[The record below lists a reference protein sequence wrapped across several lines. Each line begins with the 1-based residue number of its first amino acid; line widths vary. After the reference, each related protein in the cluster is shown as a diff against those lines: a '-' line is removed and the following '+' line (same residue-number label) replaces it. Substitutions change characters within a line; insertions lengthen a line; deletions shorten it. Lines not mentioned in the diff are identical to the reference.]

1 MLTAAVD
8 LSRDHRI
15 DASIP
20 TDLYIRISFAPALL
34 FERSARYRRQAGPLP
49 YPKRPAS
56 SRLPYIV
63 HKLSGSLRF
72 SQALAMLRDVAKH
85 GSDPGVVPASIFG
98 AYMASYERN
107 PLSACDRPYDRL
119 FH

>member
-20 TDLYIRISFAPALL
+20 TDLYIRIPFAPALL